1 MATGVQVKKNIWPAI
16 RANLRL
22 AQKSYAAVG
31 FPGNAPK
38 SNMVHGDSGMSNLQ
52 VAIANEFGSGPGVQ
66 PVVPARPFIKETVKR
81 ASRGK
86 VKDLGNE
93 LLRMVSKGEMSTKIA
108 LDRWGKAGAD
118 EMQAT
123 IVDSK
128 SWAVP
133 NSDYTK
139 AKKGSDTP
147 LIDQGALLGAVSF
160 RTRMR
165 GSSRV
170 KSAGRAV

>member
-1 MATGVQVKKNIWPAI
+1 MAAGVQVKKNLWPVIA
-16 RANLRL
+16 ANLRL

-31 FPGNAPK
+31 FPGDAPK
-38 SNMVHGDSGMSNLQ
+38 SSKAHGDSGMTNLQ

-66 PVVPARPFIKETVKR
+66 PVVPARPFVAETVKR
-81 ASRGK
+81 ASKGK
-86 VKDLGNE
+86 VSEVQKE
-93 LLRMVSKGEMSTKIA
+93 LLRLITVGQMATHKG
-108 LDRWGKAGAD
+108 LDRLGKAGAD

-123 IVDSK
+123 MRQSK
-128 SWAVP
+128 TWAVK
-133 NSDYTK
+133 NADYTK

>member
-1 MATGVQVKKNIWPAI
+1 MAAGVQVKKNLWPVI

-31 FPGNAPK
+31 FPGDAPK
-38 SNMVHGDSGMSNLQ
+38 SNKAHGDSGMTNLQ

-86 VKDLGNE
+86 VKDLGNQ
-93 LLRMVSKGEMSTKIA
+93 LLKMVSKGEMSTKIA

-139 AKKGSDTP
+139 AKKKSSTP
-147 LIDQGALLGAVSF
+147 LIDTGAMRQAVTHK
-160 RTRMR
+160 TRML
-165 GSSRV
+165 
-170 KSAGRAV
+170 RA

>member
-1 MATGVQVKKNIWPAI
+1 MSTLFPKPYTIRRRNRTLSASGIWSPGDPPQTN
-16 RANLRL
+16 RA
-22 AQKSYAAVG
+22 
-31 FPGNAPK
+31 
-38 SNMVHGDSGMSNLQ
+38 HGHSGLPHLQ

-86 VKDLGNE
+86 VKDLGNQ
-93 LLRMVSKGEMSTKIA
+93 LLKMVSKGEMSTKIA

-139 AKKGSDTP
+139 AKKKSSTP
-147 LIDQGALLGAVSF
+147 LIDTGAMRQAVTHK
-160 RTRMR
+160 TRML
-165 GSSRV
+165 
-170 KSAGRAV
+170 RA

>member
-1 MATGVQVKKNIWPAI
+1 MATGVQVKKNLWPVI

-31 FPGNAPK
+31 FPGDAPK
-38 SNMVHGDSGMSNLQ
+38 SNKPHGDSGMTNLQ
-52 VAIANEFGSGPGVQ
+52 VAIANEYGSGPGVQ

-86 VKDLGNE
+86 VKDLGNQ
-93 LLRMVSKGEMSTKIA
+93 LLKMVSKGEMSTKIA

-123 IVDSK
+123 IVGSK

-133 NSDYTK
+133 NAPYTR
-139 AKKGSDTP
+139 AKKESSTP
-147 LIDQGALLGAVSF
+147 LIDTWAMHQAVTHK
-160 RTRMR
+160 TRML
-165 GSSRV
+165 
-170 KSAGRAV
+170 RA